1 MGPAKI
7 AIRTNYGSTSQLPT
21 PMSEQEQLDALVAE
35 IARTTP
41 NGRFL
46 PRAVLRRWARL
57 VAEGKW
63 ESREQMP
70 DELVREGPAPEDLS
84 SASSEDLS
92 AESDPLAEEE
102 DEDEYGDIVTVKN
115 QAFVVCS
122 GLVVPQDLL
131 KDTIVPMINEE
142 MKRLGIDVDDVYS
155 ALMDQ

>member
-1 MGPAKI
+1 
-7 AIRTNYGSTSQLPT
+7 
-21 PMSEQEQLDALVAE
+21 MSEQEQLDALVAE

-46 PRAVLRRWARL
+46 PRSLLRRWAKL
-57 VAEGKW
+57 IAAGKW

-70 DELVREGPAPEDLS
+70 DELAQSAPEAGES
-84 SASSEDLS
+84 SAELSESLD

-102 DEDEYGDIVTVKN
+102 EDDEYGDIVTVKN

-131 KDTIVPMINEE
+131 KDTIVPMINDE